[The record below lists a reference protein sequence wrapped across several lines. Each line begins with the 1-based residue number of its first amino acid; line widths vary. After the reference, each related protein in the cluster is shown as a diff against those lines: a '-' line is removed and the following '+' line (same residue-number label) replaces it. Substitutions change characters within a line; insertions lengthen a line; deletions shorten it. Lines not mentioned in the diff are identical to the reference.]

1 MISTK
6 IKESFRGLF
15 KTAYEKLVNTD
26 NNFITNII
34 VKFPVKNSQN
44 VKHLFDQLGSDL
56 VNKLVSP
63 RASKSS

>member
-26 NNFITNII
+26 NNFIANII
-34 VKFPVKNSQN
+34 VKFPVKSSQN
-44 VKHLFDQLGSDL
+44 VKHMFD
-56 VNKLVSP
+56 
-63 RASKSS
+63 